1 MTAQHDPQ
9 TLYQA
14 FPSQFQSLVLSTVN
28 AAGIPHASYAPFVI
42 NAARQVY
49 LLISGLSIHTHNLLT
64 TQRASVMWL
73 EDEAQCQQIF
83 ARRRLTYDCTV
94 TVIKRD
100 TEQWEAIADQ
110 FEARFGAMVKTLRSL
125 GDFQL
130 VCLTPQ
136 GGRFVMGFGAAYR
149 INGDELDRLYPV
161 RG

>member
-1 MTAQHDPQ
+1 MTSPDDPQ
-9 TLYQA
+9 SLYLD
-14 FPSQFQSLVLSTVN
+14 FPHQFQSLVLSTVSG
-28 AAGIPHASYAPFVI
+28 AGVPHASYAPFVI

-49 LLISGLSIHTHNLLT
+49 VLISGLAIHTQNMLT

-94 TVIKRD
+94 TVIER
-100 TEQWEAIADQ
+100 EAAEWEAIADQ

-125 GDFQL
+125 EDFQL

-149 INGDELDRLYPV
+149 INGEDLAHLYPL

>member
-1 MTAQHDPQ
+1 MASQEDPQ
-9 TLYQA
+9 TLYLD
-14 FPSQFQSLVLSTVN
+14 FPHQFQSLVLSTVN
-28 AAGIPHASYAPFVI
+28 GDGMPHASYAPFVI

-49 LLISGLSIHTHNLLT
+49 LLISGLSLHTQNLLT

-94 TVIKRD
+94 TVVERD
-100 TEQWEAIADQ
+100 TDAWEAIADQ
-110 FEARFGAMVKTLRSL
+110 FEARFGAMVKTLRRL

-149 INGDELDRLYPV
+149 INGDDLDQLYPL